1 MRDKVYRFKVHIK
14 THRAKY
20 AATGTAVVLTTAF
33 LKLQFRNAEILNTFL
48 KEHDLYDEYYKM
60 DEI

>member
-1 MRDKVYRFKVHIK
+1 MRDKVRRLKAHISN
-14 THRAKY
+14 HRARY

-33 LKLQFRNAEILNTFL
+33 LKLQFRNAEILNAFL
-48 KEHDLYDEYYKM
+48 KEHNLYDEYYQM

>member
-1 MRDKVYRFKVHIK
+1 MRDKMHRLKVHLSN
-14 THRAKY
+14 HRAKY
-20 AATGTAVVLTTAF
+20 ASTGTAVVLTTAF

-48 KEHDLYDEYYKM
+48 EEHNLLDEYYHM